1 MPQKNPYQGRILR
14 VDLGSGKISQE
25 RFDPKM
31 LRKYVGGNGVG
42 IKILYDEVPPHV
54 KPFDPENRLILA
66 SGPLNGTRV
75 PGSGTIAVVTKGPM
89 TQQLASAQANGFFG
103 ARLRF
108 AGFDAIVIKGASP
121 KWQYL
126 WIHDNEVALRPA
138 DHLLGLD
145 TWETERRLK
154 EEVGQKKASVAC
166 IGPAGENL
174 IPFSCIFSDRGH
186 VAATNGPG
194 AVMGSKK
201 LKAIVVFGEKSKV
214 GVYDSDRLNTLA
226 RGDFLKSAEESFM
239 GAMVKKVGT
248 HGFFDSMSKL
258 GGVSVKNYT
267 TSVWPTIKEY
277 YGAKIRAKFKRKPR
291 PCWSCPWA
299 HCSEM
304 KVTEGP
310 HAGYEGE
317 EPEFEQ
323 LSAWT
328 TNIGNDDMGAGVK
341 LSNLTDA
348 MGMDAKECGFAVS
361 LAMECFEKGIIGLK
375 ETGGLDL
382 SWGNTEAVSKLIE
395 DIAHL
400 RGFGKVLAHGV
411 KRAAELIGGD
421 APSMAVYLGRGIA
434 PHVVDPRGF
443 WPLYFNL
450 SLSDT
455 GSFYGSAQADPDLGL
470 TERVGIH
477 DSKRIGRGQ
486 AKVSCRMVFSDALG
500 VCNFFTYDGRLG
512 PIVETLSAA
521 TGWDFTVQEL
531 IEVGERITA
540 LSRAFNIRN
549 GLTPEQDIRVSPRY
563 ESTLIDGPFKGL
575 SVAEVQKQVAGDY
588 YRAKGWDEKTGKP
601 LPKTLRRL
609 GLDPVIDD
617 LWQ

>member
-1 MPQKNPYQGRILR
+1 MKEADPYLGKILR
-14 VDLGSGKISQE
+14 VDLSSGKIIQE
-25 RFDPKM
+25 RFDPLL

-42 IKILYDEVPPHV
+42 IKVLYDEVPPHV
-54 KPFDPENRLILA
+54 EPLDPENRLIFA
-66 SGPLNGTRV
+66 AGPLNGTRV
-75 PGSGTIAVVTKGPM
+75 PGSGTIAVVTKGPL
-89 TQQLASAQANGFFG
+89 TKQLASAQANGFFG

-108 AGFDAIVIKGASP
+108 AGFDILIIQRASSQ
-121 KWQYL
+121 WQYL
-126 WIHDNEVALRPA
+126 WIHDGEAELVSAE
-138 DHLLGLD
+138 HLLGLS
-145 TWETERRLK
+145 TWETEKRLK

-174 IPFSCIFSDRGH
+174 IPFSCIFSDLGH

-201 LKAIVVFGEKSKV
+201 LKAIVVFDGKSRV
-214 GVYDSDRLNTLA
+214 PVYDSDRLNALA
-226 RGDFLKSAEESFM
+226 RGDFLKSAEKSFM

-248 HGFFDSMSKL
+248 HGFFNSMSKL

-267 TSVWPTIKEY
+267 SSVWPTIKEY
-277 YGAKIRAKFKRKPR
+277 YGENIRKKFKRKPR
-291 PCWSCPWA
+291 PCWACPWA

-328 TNIGNDDMGAGVK
+328 TNIGNDDMGAAIK
-341 LSNLTDA
+341 LSNLNDA
-348 MGMDAKECGFAVS
+348 MGLDAKECGFTVS

-395 DIAHL
+395 DIALL
-400 RGFGKVLAHGV
+400 RGLGKILAYGV

-421 APSMAVYLGRGIA
+421 APNMAVYLGRGLA
-434 PHVVDPRGF
+434 PHVIDPRGF
-443 WPLYFNL
+443 WPMFFNL
-450 SLSDT
+450 ALSDT
-455 GSFYGSAQADPDLGL
+455 GSFYGAAGQDPDVGV

-477 DSKRIGRGQ
+477 DAKRIGPGQ

-512 PIVETLSAA
+512 PVAEAVSAA

-531 IEVGERITA
+531 IEVGERIMA
-540 LSRAFNIRN
+540 LSRAFNFLN
-549 GLTPEQDIRVSPRY
+549 GFTAEQDIRVSPRY
-563 ESTLIDGPFKGL
+563 KSTLKDGPFKGL
-575 SVAEVQKQVAGDY
+575 SVAEVQKKVTQDY
-588 YRAKGWDEKTGKP
+588 YRAKGWDEETGKP
-601 LPKTLRRL
+601 LPETLRRL
-609 GLDPVIDD
+609 DLEQVIND
-617 LWQ
+617 LW